1 MRTIIFELFDQMR
14 TFKHLAWRY
23 QLELRKQ
30 KHESFSEIMG
40 ERADCRRYK
49 MQRDIAMK
57 ALTRCQAYMNASL
70 RDMGDIT
77 DESD

>member
-14 TFKHLAWRY
+14 AFKRLTWRY

-30 KHESFSEIMG
+30 KHESFSEIMR

-49 MQRDIAMK
+49 VQRDIAMK
-57 ALTRCQAYMNASL
+57 ALTRCQAYMKVSL
-70 RDMGDIT
+70 EDMGDIT
-77 DESD
+77 DESN

>member
-23 QLELRKQ
+23 QLKLRKQ
-30 KHESFSEIMG
+30 EHESFSEIMG

-57 ALTRCQAYMNASL
+57 ALTRCQAYMEVSL
-70 RDMGDIT
+70 RDVGDVT

>member
-1 MRTIIFELFDQMR
+1 MR
-14 TFKHLAWRY
+14 
-23 QLELRKQ
+23 
-30 KHESFSEIMG
+30 

-49 MQRDIAMK
+49 MQRDIAKK
-57 ALTRCQAYMNASL
+57 ALTRCQAYMEASL